1 MGLCARMVMGLCARM
16 LGLCARMVM
25 GLRARMWMVLCVL
38 RITIV
43 LCLEDDDGFAYVG
56 WRMIMI
62 LCKKEGNDDDGQ
74 VCEVE
79 RGDDNGVLGVR
90 GRCR

>member
-25 GLRARMWMVLCVL
+25 GLRARMWMVLCVF

-43 LCLEDDDGFAYVG
+43 LCLEDDDGDGFAYV
-56 WRMIMI
+56 
-62 LCKKEGNDDDGQ
+62 
-74 VCEVE
+74 
-79 RGDDNGVLGVR
+79 
-90 GRCR
+90 